1 MSVSD
6 AFLLVVRWAHLVAA
20 AAWVGGSLFYL
31 LVLRPALRRSPGSSR
46 GVSAAAASDFR
57 ALVDTSILVLLVTG
71 VILTFNRLSA
81 GVVGVPYVAVLGI
94 KIALSLWMFILARGR
109 RRRVALLN
117 TRPEAGGTAG
127 SSIGRIARAVSGYN
141 AIVILGIVV
150 FLLSDLLKVLF
161 ELALS
166 D

>member
-31 LVLRPALRRSPGSSR
+31 LVLRPALRRSPGSS
-46 GVSAAAASDFR
+46 GGISAAAASDFR

-117 TRPEAGGTAG
+117 TRQETQAGEE
-127 SSIGRIARAVSGYN
+127 SSIGKIARAVSGYN